1 MCQQFNAQQ
10 AGMIVPNEILRA
22 GRAAAGMTQSELSE
36 LSGVGKRTI
45 LRIERNERVAV
56 RTLQKVQAALETKGV
71 EFIASA
77 DGKGPGLR
85 IPLSLLSR
93 DDLRF

>member
-1 MCQQFNAQQ
+1 
-10 AGMIVPNEILRA
+10 MIVPNEILRA
-22 GRAAAGMTQSELSE
+22 ARAALDISQSTLAE

-56 RTLQKVQAALETKGV
+56 RTLQRVQAALEARGV
-71 EFIASA
+71 EFTPSG

-85 IPLSLLSR
+85 IPLSHLSR

>member
-1 MCQQFNAQQ
+1 
-10 AGMIVPNEILRA
+10 MIVPNEILRA
-22 GRAAAGMTQSELSE
+22 ARAALDISQSMLAE

-56 RTLQKVQAALETKGV
+56 RTLQRVQAALEARGV
-71 EFIASA
+71 EFIPSG

>member
-1 MCQQFNAQQ
+1 
-10 AGMIVPNEILRA
+10 MIVPNEILRA
-22 GRAAAGMTQSELSE
+22 ARAALDMSQSRLAE

-56 RTLQKVQAALETKGV
+56 RTLQRVQAALEAQGV
-71 EFIASA
+71 EFTSSG

-85 IPLSLLSR
+85 IPLSSLSR